1 MSISE
6 EFEAEGKV
14 KYSQTPPDIFL
25 YARDLHWFVCR
36 SDAPLEPWWTQYT
49 TRQCSATLWLGGAFA
64 ECLSSALSTHK
75 RHGHAATA
83 TGTLPAHRH
92 WGIFHHHNLRYV
104 KWLNTILTH
113 TSCVFECSQVG
124 EDLLQGADESVM
136 DVQEFISCI
145 INHSKPPTPSVSTP
159 YRQLKRHHSTQVVH
173 KNRLYIK
180 HAEI

>member
-14 KYSQTPPDIFL
+14 KYSQPPPDIFL

-113 TSCVFECSQVG
+113 SSWMFPGGWGSVAGCWWNYNGCAGVHLMHNKPQQTTHTVSIYT
-124 EDLLQGADESVM
+124 LQTIKE
-136 DVQEFISCI
+136 
-145 INHSKPPTPSVSTP
+145 TPFYSG
-159 YRQLKRHHSTQVVH
+159 STQ
-173 KNRLYIK
+173 K
-180 HAEI
+180 